1 MDGPGDI
8 PALLRFLITG
18 MDEDVE
24 AGEAPV
30 APPALLR
37 LDGADVACAVDGIDL
52 HVKPLE
58 GHPAEVLAG
67 VTAPPEWFGIGV
79 ITGGWQHA
87 PGVERVRVRIIS
99 FVCRDGT
106 ELAAVRTEGEDLRF
120 MEGRGEGQVPD
131 TLRRV
136 LGLPT
141 NPPDVSIAEWL
152 AKCWLERI
160 LQRAKRGGR
169 APKLAWRD
177 AAALHP
183 AIAVVGARPDELAT
197 VAPRTATSMRW
208 ERFRRLQAAHG
219 DALAAWMD
227 DGMFARQMVHGRPPV
242 DLLLRRAS
250 RRLTP
255 DARARVEA
263 TLEEWGL
270 LAAA

>member
-183 AIAVVGARPDELAT
+183 ALAV
-197 VAPRTATSMRW
+197 
-208 ERFRRLQAAHG
+208 RRLQAAHG